1 MCVNY
6 TPTRRD
12 QISAKFS
19 ALDQTGEEWRPE
31 AWQDYQAPFITHD
44 ELRRRRA
51 QLGAY
56 SMIPKNKLAPGVKR
70 FSTMNARA
78 ETIGEL
84 TSYAKAWRSAQLC
97 LIPMQDFFEPNY
109 ESGKPERWQIG
120 VINDQE
126 RTDFAVAGLYRTWE
140 EADGQTSFSFTQI
153 TINADQHPL
162 MSRFH
167 QPDDEKRS
175 LVILPE
181 EDYDE
186 WLACRNPEI
195 ARAFLQ
201 LYPAHKMWAQSA
213 ILPSRKQVKAKLNED
228 DGATIIAMP
237 QQASLFSD
245 H

>member
-31 AWQDYQAPFITHD
+31 TWQDYQAPFITHD

-51 QLGAY
+51 QLGTY
-56 SMIPKNKLAPGVKR
+56 SMIPKNKMAPGVKR

-84 TSYAKAWRSAQLC
+84 TSYAKAWRAAQLC
-97 LIPMQDFFEPNY
+97 LIPMQNFFEPNY
-109 ESGKPERWQIG
+109 ESGKAERWKIG
-120 VINDQE
+120 VLE
-126 RTDFAVAGLYRTWE
+126 GALETDFAVAGLYRSWE
-140 EADGQTSFSFTQI
+140 EADGQSSFSFTQI
-153 TINADQHPL
+153 TINADQHSV
-162 MSRFH
+162 MNRFQ
-167 QPDDEKRS
+167 QPGDEKRS

-181 EDYDE
+181 QDYDE

-201 LYPAHKMWAQSA
+201 LYPPEKMWAQVA
-213 ILPSRKQVKAKLNED
+213 ALPTRKKILQQETAFD
-228 DGATIIAMP
+228 MP
-237 QQASLFSD
+237 KQASLFGD
-245 H
+245 D

>member
-1 MCVNY
+1 MCINY

-31 AWQDYQAPFITHD
+31 TWQDYQAPFITHD

-56 SMIPKNKLAPGVKR
+56 SIIPKNKMPAGVKR

-84 TSYAKAWRSAQLC
+84 TSYAKAWHAAQLC

-109 ESGKPERWQIG
+109 ENGKAERWKIG
-120 VINDQE
+120 VEGQQ
-126 RTDFAVAGLYRTWE
+126 DFAVAGLYRTWH
-140 EADGQTSFSFTQI
+140 EAHGQTSFSFTQI

-162 MSRFH
+162 MNRF
-167 QPDDEKRS
+167 QQAGDEKRS

-186 WLACRNPEI
+186 WLSCRNPEI

-201 LYPAHKMWAQSA
+201 LYPAEKMWARAAPLPPRKPSA
-213 ILPSRKQVKAKLNED
+213 KVATTTIAALSR
-228 DGATIIAMP
+228 
-237 QQASLFSD
+237 QASLFD
-245 H
+245 DE